1 MTRGLGRLL
10 GWGTAAATSV
20 MAVGAALELTSWR
33 PAATAVILAAAA
45 MFAALPVAG
54 LVLQLAFYRRRG
66 DLLYVVLTG
75 LVLAIVIADAVI
87 GG

>member
-10 GWGTAAATSV
+10 GSGTAAATAV
-20 MAVGAALELTSWR
+20 MVVGAALELTAWR

-45 MFAALPVAG
+45 MFAVLPAAG
-54 LVLQLAFYRRRG
+54 LVFQLASYRRRG
-66 DLLYVVLTG
+66 DVLYVVLTG

>member
-10 GWGTAAATSV
+10 GWGTAASTSV

-45 MFAALPVAG
+45 MFAALPATG
-54 LVLQLAFYRRRG
+54 LVLQLALYHRRG
-66 DLLYVVLTG
+66 DLLYVMLTG